1 MDLDCSTCGT
11 TISYIGS
18 PPKFCQECGT
28 PVGSTISIGGSADA
42 ANTVDQTIAP
52 SALPPVKAGLNAEAP
67 GKIGSFQLVE
77 ILGSGGMGVVWE
89 AIDEKT
95 GRRVALKRL
104 GRNHLSDEK
113 SVQRF
118 YREAQLASK
127 ISHSRV
133 TFVYGVGEVDGQPH
147 IAMELMPGETLSD
160 RVKQNG
166 PLAVGEAVDKI
177 LDVIDGLIAAHD
189 LGLIHRDVKP
199 SNCFI
204 DVDDRVKIGDFG
216 LSKSVVNDDVNL
228 TRTGT
233 FMGTPA
239 YASPEQ
245 IRGAT
250 LDERTDIYAVGATL
264 CFLLTGRAPFTG
276 DAMSVTAQIISDTC
290 KIEEDIPKPL
300 KSIIYRTLEK
310 KAESRHL
317 TLNELRNAL
326 LPFAGSHNSAAE
338 FGRRVSAFMIDMCG
352 LYMITGFVNATL
364 GGWAGSKARIENV
377 SVDEFLESIGI
388 LAAIAAFAVPLVYFF
403 LTESVFG
410 KSFGKQIVGLKV
422 VDMDGG
428 RPAWYRILF
437 RSFMMPGGAA
447 VPLVLGLLVTA
458 FWHVHM
464 DPLELTLQGVLNSL
478 ILLVPLCIIGSP
490 LLRISEGRGFH
501 ETLSGTHVI
510 MERRLPGRQLILTD
524 MSPFEAGVLR
534 AGCYEVGQAIYDS
547 PEHQIYRGF
556 DSNLQRE
563 VWILAK
569 PGDAPSAA
577 RIELSRVV
585 RPHWLDGGYFDSG
598 ERWDAYEAIEGLPI
612 SMVLEKA
619 KNPLDWPEV
628 RLALE
633 QLAVELKSAVND
645 GTLPETLSSSQ
656 LWMDKSCHAKLI
668 DVPLAAEAARD
679 AMTIFADSDPMKR
692 AVEFFQSV
700 TGRIN
705 EKLVLPV
712 ASSEFLASLKT
723 MPATADTLNWAIEQL
738 QPMRDKVGAL
748 TWETRWGILGLTL
761 ALEYIAYTS
770 IASCI
775 FVLLYFGIKIP
786 VWAAFPTGALIGL
799 SVPIVVGALYGG
811 GIVFHLLGIAV
822 TDRSGKVVSKTK
834 LAIRSA
840 WAWLPAVASSG
851 LWVFFPLMSKIQ
863 GPGNTPEPGSMAEFM
878 KDSPV
883 FVLVILAG
891 SLAFSLL
898 MTAGAAISI
907 WKAKRGL
914 QDYLAGTRLLP
925 K

>member
-1 MDLDCSTCGT
+1 M
-11 TISYIGS
+11 
-18 PPKFCQECGT
+18 
-28 PVGSTISIGGSADA
+28 SIGGSAEA
-42 ANTVDQTIAP
+42 ADTVDQTIAP
-52 SALPPVKAGLNAEAP
+52 SALPTVSTGLNADAP
-67 GKIGSFQLVE
+67 GKIGSYQLVE

-113 SVQRF
+113 SVKRF

-133 TFVYGVGEVDGQPH
+133 TFVYGVGEDDGQPH

-166 PLAVGEAVDKI
+166 PLPVGEAVDKI

-216 LSKSVVNDDVNL
+216 LSKSVTSDDVNL

-300 KSIIYRTLEK
+300 KSIIYRSLEK
-310 KAESRHL
+310 KAEARYL

-352 LYMITGFVNATL
+352 LYSIMSLGNAML
-364 GGWAGSKARIENV
+364 GGWAGGRARLENV
-377 SVDEFLESIGI
+377 SMDQLLESIGM
-388 LAAIAAFAVPLVYFF
+388 IATIVAFAIPWAYFF
-403 LTESVFG
+403 MTESFLG

-422 VDMDGG
+422 VGMDGG
-428 RPAWYRILF
+428 RPAWYRILL

-447 VPLVLGLLVTA
+447 VPLVLGLLVAT

-464 DPLELTLQGVLNSL
+464 DPLELTLQSVLNNL
-478 ILLVPLCIIGSP
+478 ILLVPLGIIGSP
-490 LLRISEGRGFH
+490 LLRFSEARGFH
-501 ETLSGTHVI
+501 ETFSGTQVI
-510 MERRLPGRQLILTD
+510 MERRLPGRQLNLANPSDFQT
-524 MSPFEAGVLR
+524 GVLR
-534 AGCYEVGQAIYDS
+534 AGVYEVGQAIFDS
-547 PEHQIYRGF
+547 PEHKIYRGL

-563 VWILAK
+563 VWILSK
-569 PGDAPSAA
+569 PGDGPTTA

-585 RPHWLDGGYFDSG
+585 RPHWLDGGFFDSG

-612 SMVLEKA
+612 SMVLDNTK
-619 KNPLDWPEV
+619 KPLDWPEI

-633 QLAVELKSAVND
+633 QLASELKSAIDD
-645 GTLPETLSSSQ
+645 GTLPETLSLSQ
-656 LWMDKSCHAKLI
+656 VWVDKSCHAKLV
-668 DVPLAAEAARD
+668 DVPLMAAVAQGEGSVF
-679 AMTIFADSDPMKR
+679 TDSDSTQR
-692 AVEFFQSV
+692 AVALFKSV
-700 TGRIN
+700 AAKIN

-712 ASSEFLASLKT
+712 SSSEFLASLESK
-723 MPATADTLNWAIEQL
+723 PADAETLNWAIEQL

-748 TWETRWGILGLTL
+748 TWETRWGLFGLTL
-761 ALEYIAYTS
+761 SLEYVIYTS
-770 IASCI
+770 IASCV
-775 FVLLYFGIKIP
+775 FVLLYFGIKMPI
-786 VWAAFPTGALIGL
+786 WAAFPTGVLVGL
-799 SVPIVVGALYGG
+799 SVPIVVGVLYGG

-822 TDRSGKVVSKTK
+822 TDLGGKVVSKTK

-840 WAWLPAVASSG
+840 WAWLPSIASSG

-863 GPGNTPEPGSMAEFM
+863 SPESTLEPGSVGECL
-878 KDSPV
+878 KESPV
-883 FVLVILAG
+883 LILAILGG
-891 SLAFSLL
+891 STVLSLL
-898 MTAGAAISI
+898 MMVGVTVSI

-914 QDYLAGTRLLP
+914 QDYLTGTRLLP